1 MLLRACTVMHHR
13 IHQIVVRKPVTHSS
27 APRGPHFCSY
37 YKFDVKK
44 RNLFVNSILLGGE
57 ILCMSKVFSLKKQL
71 CHLNE
76 ALNWN
81 SRQHLSVTPIVRL
94 LYFLESIIYGYNYEI
109 QTWTGTIHKLTFI
122 FLCVVIHINN
132 SRVVPCGI
140 SCGTW
145 LAQWFIQAAHTVA
158 FVFEHERYIASAF
171 HAAPLCAK
179 THIVSVAKISK
190 LSCVYPTN
198 QCDVIVNCACAA
210 LRNIWRFGFVGF
222 KTKTKGKSTHVQ
234 LSMYTELRGRS
245 SESCRNYLSVFCAL
259 SV

>member
-1 MLLRACTVMHHR
+1 MR
-13 IHQIVVRKPVTHSS
+13 
-27 APRGPHFCSY
+27 
-37 YKFDVKK
+37 
-44 RNLFVNSILLGGE
+44 LF
-57 ILCMSKVFSLKKQL
+57 
-71 CHLNE
+71 
-76 ALNWN
+76 
-81 SRQHLSVTPIVRL
+81 
-94 LYFLESIIYGYNYEI
+94 YFLESIIYGYNYEI
-109 QTWTGTIHKLTFI
+109 QTWTGIIHKLTFI

-145 LAQWFIQAAHTVA
+145 LAQWFIQAAYTVA

-234 LSMYTELRGRS
+234 LSMYTELSKEAGVQKVVVITS
-245 SESCRNYLSVFCAL
+245 QFFCAL
-259 SV
+259 SVLENGRSLSIAVAYSLGGTEGFVSTSIKTCGIFTTKILATTDRILPHNEGIWV